1 MAESVHK
8 SSDIPDFDTYPATP
22 SDELADYKGGAG
34 AAIERHSIS
43 RSSMARSSM
52 GRSALEQRAADLG
65 AAAGRIAL
73 IMRETKENVESLAQR
88 GIYDRVN
95 RLAEAARI
103 RTESL
108 RRRTG
113 ARMQEITHA
122 AQDKA
127 AELGQQAREKTA
139 ELGRQARANYY
150 RARLKAN
157 QTVREYPV
165 ETALAAGAAGFLLGV
180 ALRIRRA
187 NRAH

>member
-8 SSDIPDFDTYPATP
+8 SSDIPNFDTYPATP
-22 SDELADYKGGAG
+22 SDELIEYKGLERPLIDRPS
-34 AAIERHSIS
+34 IER
-43 RSSMARSSM
+43 SS
-52 GRSALEQRAADLG
+52 LEERAAELG

-73 IMRETKENVESLAQR
+73 IMRQTKENVENMAQH
-88 GIYDRVN
+88 GIYDRVS
-95 RLAEAARI
+95 RLAENAKI

-108 RRRTG
+108 RRRAG
-113 ARMQEITHA
+113 ARVQELTHA

-127 AELGQQAREKTA
+127 AELSQQAREKTT
-139 ELGRQARANYY
+139 ELGRQARSQYY
-150 RARLKAN
+150 RTRLKAN

-187 NRAH
+187 SDAH

>member
-1 MAESVHK
+1 MAERVHK

-34 AAIERHSIS
+34 ASTETLSMS
-43 RSSMARSSM
+43 RSSMETRMERS
-52 GRSALEQRAADLG
+52 GLERRAAELG

-73 IMRETKENVESLAQR
+73 IMRETRENVENIAQH
-88 GIYDRVN
+88 GIYDRVS
-95 RLAEAARI
+95 RLAEAARM

-113 ARMQEITHA
+113 ARIQEMTHA

-127 AELGQQAREKTA
+127 SELGQQAREKTA
-139 ELGRQARANYY
+139 ELGRQARSNYY
-150 RARLKAN
+150 RVRLKAN
-157 QTVREYPV
+157 QTLREHPV
-165 ETALAAGAAGFLLGV
+165 ETALAAGAAGFLVGV

-187 NRAH
+187 SRAH

>member
-8 SSDIPDFDTYPATP
+8 SSDIPNFDTYPATP
-22 SDELADYKGGAG
+22 SDEVIDYKGVERPS
-34 AAIERHSIS
+34 IER
-43 RSSMARSSM
+43 SS
-52 GRSALEQRAADLG
+52 LEQRAAELG
-65 AAAGRIAL
+65 AAAGRIAA

-88 GIYDRVN
+88 GIYDRVS
-95 RLAEAARI
+95 RLTEAARI

-108 RRRTG
+108 RRRAG
-113 ARMQEITHA
+113 ARVQELTHA

-127 AELGQQAREKTA
+127 AELGQQAREKTTD
-139 ELGRQARANYY
+139 LGRQARSQYY
-150 RARLKAN
+150 RVRLKAN

-187 NRAH
+187 SRAH

>member
-8 SSDIPDFDTYPATP
+8 SSDIPNFDTYPSTP
-22 SDELADYKGGAG
+22 SDQLADYKGAERSPMDSTSTDR
-34 AAIERHSIS
+34 AASE
-43 RSSMARSSM
+43 SSS
-52 GRSALEQRAADLG
+52 LQQRAADLG

-73 IMRETKENVESLAQR
+73 IMRETKENVENMAQH
-88 GIYDRVN
+88 GIYDRVS
-95 RLAEAARI
+95 RLAENARI

-113 ARMQEITHA
+113 ARVQELTHA
-122 AQDKA
+122 VQDKA
-127 AELGQQAREKTA
+127 AELRYQAREKTT
-139 ELGRQARANYY
+139 ELGRQARSNYY

-187 NRAH
+187 SRAH